1 VNILS
6 HYQNMD
12 YGPAPESRAA
22 ADRWLEATNMANALF
37 IDGRWCSPS
46 SGATFEVREPANDA
60 VLAHIA
66 KAGQDEV
73 EAAVAAARKALPQW
87 QAKSGY
93 QRARI
98 LYAIGRMMQR
108 HSRLF
113 AVLES
118 LDNGKPIRESRDI
131 DVPLAIRHFL
141 HHAGWAQSMERQFP
155 AHVGVGVVGQIIPWN
170 FPLLMLA
177 WKIAPALACGCT
189 IVLKPA
195 DLTPLTAILFAQIC
209 QNAGVPKGVVNIV
222 HGGGDVGAMIVN
234 HPQID
239 KIAFTGSVEVGKQI
253 RQATAGTA
261 KKLSL
266 ELGGKSAFIVFDDAD
281 LDSAVEGLVDG
292 IWFNQ
297 GQVCC
302 AGSRLLVQENIAER
316 FLAKVKARMEQL
328 RLGCPLDKNTD
339 IGPLISKT
347 QLERVTS
354 LIKQGADQGACIWQ
368 PQSALPPQGW
378 YHAPVLALDVAPAN
392 ILAERE
398 IFGPVLASMT
408 FRTTQEAVELANNSR
423 YGLAASIWSEN
434 INLALHVAPQIKAGV
449 IWVNGSNMFDAACG
463 FGGYRESGFGREGG
477 REGLREYLKPR
488 IEKKPIPLKKTPPP
502 SASPYPLAEASHDD
516 GRSIDRTAKLF
527 IGGKQVRPDGA
538 YTMPVLDAKGK
549 WLGEAPLGNRKD
561 IRNAVAAAHAAKG
574 WANATAHNRA
584 QVLYYFA
591 ENLEIRAEEFSAL
604 LSQLTGCKP
613 ALARQEVERSIEIL
627 FAAAGQADKF
637 EGVVHTPPT
646 RAVTLALHEP
656 VGVMAIVAP
665 DDAPLLGMIAMLA
678 PALAMGNR
686 VVLVPSSRWPLVA
699 TDLYQVIETSD
710 IPAGVVNI
718 VTGATAELAEILAKH
733 DDVDA
738 LWLVADA
745 DICEKA
751 QFHSTGNLKRVWTSQ
766 GNSIAWEND
775 NNDGGEEF
783 LHRAIEVKNI
793 WVPYGD

>member
-1 VNILS
+1 VDILS
-6 HYQNMD
+6 HYQKMD

-22 ADRWLEATNMANALF
+22 ADLWLQETNMTSALL
-37 IDGRWCSPS
+37 IDGQWCSPATP
-46 SGATFEVREPANDA
+46 ATFDVREPASDA
-60 VLAHIA
+60 LLATIGA
-66 KAGQDEV
+66 AGHDEV
-73 EAAVAAARKALPQW
+73 EAAVLAARKALPQW

-141 HHAGWAQSMERQFP
+141 HHAGWAQSLENQFP
-155 AHVGVGVVGQIIPWN
+155 AHIGVGVVGQIIPWN

-222 HGGGDVGAMIVN
+222 HGGAEVGAMIVN

-266 ELGGKSAFIVFDDAD
+266 ELGGKSAFILFDDAD

-302 AGSRLLVQENIAER
+302 AGSRLLVQENIAGR
-316 FLAKVKARMEQL
+316 ILPKIKARMEKL
-328 RLGCPLDKNTD
+328 RLGSPLDKNTD

-347 QLERVTS
+347 QLERVCG
-354 LIKQGADQGACIWQ
+354 LIKQGAEQGACIWQ
-368 PQSALPPQGW
+368 PQTVLPSQGW
-378 YHAPVLALDVAPAN
+378 YHAPVLASDVSPAN

-398 IFGPVLASMT
+398 VFGPVLAAMT

-449 IWVNGSNMFDAACG
+449 IWVNGSNMFDASCG

-477 REGLREYLKPR
+477 REGLGEYLKLR
-488 IEKKPIPLKKTPPP
+488 AEKKTVPLKISSPAP
-502 SASPYPLAEASHDD
+502 SPLPSSLAGGGGDSS
-516 GRSIDRTAKLF
+516 RLIDRTVKLF

-538 YTMPVLDAKGK
+538 YTMPVFDSKGK
-549 WLGEAPLGNRKD
+549 WQGEAPLGNRKD
-561 IRNAVAAAHAAKG
+561 IRQAVACARAAKG
-574 WANATAHNRA
+574 WASATAYNRA

-591 ENLEIRAEEFSAL
+591 ENLESRTEEFAAR
-604 LSQLTGCKP
+604 LSQLTGAKSG
-613 ALARQEVERSIEIL
+613 LAHQEVNRAIEVL
-627 FAAAGQADKF
+627 FWAAGMADKF
-637 EGVVHTPPT
+637 EGVVHTPPM

-656 VGVMAIVAP
+656 VGVLGIVAP
-665 DDAPLLGMIAMLA
+665 DHAPLLGVISMLA

-699 TDLYQVIETSD
+699 SDLYQVIETSD

-718 VTGATAELAEILAKH
+718 VTGATAELTEILAKH
-733 DDVDA
+733 DDVDG
-738 LWLVADA
+738 LWVVAD
-745 DICEKA
+745 DETCENA
-751 QFHSTGNLKRVWTSQ
+751 QFHSSGNLKRVWTSR
-766 GNSIAWEND
+766 GNLIAWEND
-775 NNDGGEEF
+775 EEMEF
-783 LHRAIEVKNI
+783 LNRAVEVKNI